1 MCDLLQGDPQ
11 SCPNT
16 IAKRLLSVQNGYLR
30 LPSVSFKFFFFVL
43 AFFFNFCFYFIL
55 LYNTVLVLP
64 YVDMNQPR
72 VYFGCTGSSLQCGLF
87 IAVQALHCSTE
98 VFVA

>member
-30 LPSVSFKFFFFVL
+30 LPSVSFIFKFFIL
-43 AFFFNFCFYFIL
+43 AAL
-55 LYNTVLVLP
+55 
-64 YVDMNQPR
+64 
-72 VYFGCTGSSLQCGLF
+72 GSSLQFRGGCG
-87 IAVQALHCSTE
+87 IWT
-98 VFVA
+98 